1 MFKHA
6 TLFFSRDCPNLAQV
20 IPVMDHIDKVLTN
33 ASLSTKYA
41 KALRVMCG
49 LAKKALNKYY
59 AYTDMSDT
67 YRIAMS
73 EYHPIIFLLSCAQ
86 TPR

>member
-6 TLFFSRDCPNLAQV
+6 TLFFSRDTPNLAQV

-33 ASLSTKYA
+33 ASRSSKYV
-41 KALRVMCG
+41 KALRVACG
-49 LAKKALNKYY
+49 LAKKALDKYY

-73 EYHPIIFLLSCAQ
+73 ECLPAW
-86 TPR
+86 